1 MSKVATITF
10 VQGANDARVLQAP
23 QNYTYVNGIY
33 GPEVTPQFLNAKDN
47 VQHSPAEILKAE
59 QAYLQQED
67 LRFFR
72 IL

>member
-10 VQGANDARVLQAP
+10 VQGENDARVPQAP
-23 QNYTYVNGIY
+23 ENYTCVNGIY
-33 GPEVTPQFLNAKDN
+33 GSEVTPQFLNARDN
-47 VQHSPAEILKAE
+47 VQHSPAEIFTAE

-72 IL
+72 ML